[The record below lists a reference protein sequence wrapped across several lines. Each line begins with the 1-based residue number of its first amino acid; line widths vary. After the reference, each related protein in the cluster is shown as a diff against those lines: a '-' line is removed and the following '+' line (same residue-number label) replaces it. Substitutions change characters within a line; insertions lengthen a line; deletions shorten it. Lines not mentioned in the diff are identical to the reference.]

1 MQNTSYSSL
10 LVAVIFS
17 TFFYVFFL
25 QGVIANTMAASNSS
39 STNEE
44 QEALLQSKWGGQ
56 NISNYCKWNGIV
68 CNEAQ
73 SVTEISTTKYF
84 YIPPTEAHI
93 QNFNVTAFPN
103 LIHLDLSRLGLKG
116 KIPTEISFLK
126 KLIYLDLSSSCLQGE
141 LPSSLSSL
149 TQLET
154 LNISNNFLTGVIPP
168 TLGQLK
174 NLTLLSLDSNQF
186 EGHIPEEL
194 GNLRGLKQLTLSN
207 NSLNGSIPSTLE
219 HLIHLKVL
227 DLSYNKIF
235 GVIPEG
241 ISALTQL
248 TNVQL
253 SWNQISGFIPSGI
266 GRIPGLGILDIS
278 NNQLEGPIPYGV
290 LNHCS
295 YVQLSNNSLNG
306 SIPPQIG
313 NISYL
318 DLSYNDLTGN
328 IPEGLHSV
336 PYLNLSYNSFND
348 SDNSFCGFPKDSLIG
363 NKDFQYSCSSQS
375 SGADIS
381 LVMIIVFSTF
391 NGMVVSI
398 VLVCWGI
405 HAFCPP
411 HNEFGSE
418 ERRKNGDMLSI
429 WNYDGKIAFEDII
442 KATED
447 FDIRYCIGTGAYG
460 TVYKAQLPSNRIVAL
475 KKLHKAESE
484 NPSFY
489 KSFCNETKILTETRH
504 RNIIRL
510 YGFCLHNK
518 CMFLVY
524 EYMERGSLFYNLSID
539 VEAQEL
545 NWSKRINIVKGVA
558 YGLAH
563 MHHDC
568 TPPIVHRDISSNN
581 ILLNSEL
588 QAFVS
593 DFGTARLLDCHSSNQ
608 TLPAGTY
615 GYVAPELAYTLTVTT
630 KCDVYSFGVVVLET
644 MMGRHPA
651 ELISSLSEPS
661 IQNKKLKDIL
671 DLRIPLPFFRKDM
684 QEIVLIVT
692 LALACLSPHPK
703 SRPSMQ
709 EIASTMMAEDL
720 GVEAKEAAVREVA
733 KLLPLPELLQS
744 ISSIKADYISRQQL
758 GSIYGILWC
767 GG

>member
-1 MQNTSYSSL
+1 MFPKFEWKFQIETIISTRQDNH
-10 LVAVIFS
+10 ANCQCHIF
-17 TFFYVFFL
+17 

-518 CMFLVY
+518 
-524 EYMERGSLFYNLSID
+524 S
-539 VEAQEL
+539 
-545 NWSKRINIVKGVA
+545 
-558 YGLAH
+558 
-563 MHHDC
+563 
-568 TPPIVHRDISSNN
+568 
-581 ILLNSEL
+581 
-588 QAFVS
+588 
-593 DFGTARLLDCHSSNQ
+593 RLLDCHSSNQ

-661 IQNKKLKDIL
+661 IQNKMLKDIL

-709 EIASTMMAEDL
+709 EIAS
-720 GVEAKEAAVREVA
+720 
-733 KLLPLPELLQS
+733 ELLVSKPPLLWHFDGIS
-744 ISSIKADYISRQQL
+744 IHQLMKQKIYIIGRS
-758 GSIYGILWC
+758 
-767 GG
+767 